1 MPLNSMKKAVTTGG
15 VAERLNSTDQLVRSA
30 IVRSQA
36 SNTGSIYIGDATIS
50 SSGPGLVPGDSISL
64 RADPFLNLF
73 DVFIDADQNG
83 DGVDVW
89 FIEYA

>member
-15 VAERLNSTDQLVRSA
+15 VAERLNASDQLVRSA
-30 IVRSQA
+30 IVRSQ
-36 SNTGSIYIGDATIS
+36 STNTGSVYVGDATIS
-50 SSGPGLVPGDSISL
+50 SSGPGLVPGDSLSL

-73 DVFIDADQNG
+73 DIFVDADQNG

>member
-1 MPLNSMKKAVTTGG
+1 
-15 VAERLNSTDQLVRSA
+15 
-30 IVRSQA
+30 
-36 SNTGSIYIGDATIS
+36 
-50 SSGPGLVPGDSISL
+50 L

-73 DVFIDADQNG
+73 DIFVDADQNG